1 MWLVFIRG
9 GRNSS
14 NAVSI
19 VLVAVCLLQR
29 SSVSFTRPNISQAF
43 GVSSSSWDFA
53 KRTRLES
60 LLSNHCLLRG
70 RLWYVDSSGG
80 SFGWPSRLPSPYH
93 RQSSGKLTFFWCFLE
108 CFSCRRLWWR
118 MHCVRTT
125 EKNHSWF
132 LIWRILILTD
142 WFALPNLIVD
152 LSWPRY
158 MPGLGTAKLSE
169 TSFAV
174 LSAMSFLACSHHP
187 SFPTNTWPW
196 SFRVQLPGYWRVSLA
211 LYKAGAES
219 HQLVIFFV
227 SYTAYCICWV
237 GSCCSGVFFLS
248 DKTSHSGGS
257 RFIDLAKTLGVA
269 AGINAWALLGL
280 AWLLVA
286 WRSGNTLAIVCYVA
300 FSALIPLVPGLIIC
314 QRRASN
320 RRWRKRNLIWST
332 EKGRCG

>member
-196 SFRVQLPGYWRVSLA
+196 SFRVQLPGYWRVSLPYTKPA
-211 LYKAGAES
+211 LKAINS
-219 HQLVIFFV
+219 WFSLCPILP
-227 SYTAYCICWV
+227 TASV
-237 GSCCSGVFFLS
+237 G
-248 DKTSHSGGS
+248 
-257 RFIDLAKTLGVA
+257 
-269 AGINAWALLGL
+269 LGL
-280 AWLLVA
+280 AVA
-286 WRSGNTLAIVCYVA
+286 AYFSSVTRPLTRVALA
-300 FSALIPLVPGLIIC
+300 S
-314 QRRASN
+314 
-320 RRWRKRNLIWST
+320 LIWPKRWESQLESMRGLCWVWHGFWLHGGQET
-332 EKGRCG
+332 LWPLFATLLSQR